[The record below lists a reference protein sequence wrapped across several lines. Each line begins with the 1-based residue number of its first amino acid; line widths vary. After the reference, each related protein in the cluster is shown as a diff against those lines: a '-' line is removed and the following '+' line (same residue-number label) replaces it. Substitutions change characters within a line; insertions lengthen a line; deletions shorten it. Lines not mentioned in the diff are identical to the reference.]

1 MKNLMETSIQQKKMQ
16 IFIKPRFSI
25 EISHVDF
32 IENAEKVVEIL
43 EEPLANQCSILNYKM
58 SNSIMKKY

>member
-16 IFIKPRFSI
+16 IFIKPFFPI

-32 IENAEKVVEIL
+32 IENILLKVVEIL
-43 EEPLANQCSILNYKM
+43 EECPP
-58 SNSIMKKY
+58 